1 MGIVYTAKCENCG
14 YVKQLYAGGGRM
26 DCTLSAFLKELPEE
40 KQEILKKSVSDGARA
55 SITRNKCVC
64 DDCGEIYAVPVV
76 MIELNGKKDCL
87 MEFVRNAY
95 LKIILKLIIKL
106 PVLSAKSRSRLN
118 GQDYGIKGEVTK

>member
-1 MGIVYTAKCENCG
+1 MGIVYTAKCEICG

-40 KQEILKKSVSDGARA
+40 KQEILKKAVSDGARA

-76 MIELNGKKDCL
+76 MIELNGKKD
-87 MEFVRNAY
+87 
-95 LKIILKLIIKL
+95 
-106 PVLSAKSRSRLN
+106 SLN
-118 GQDYGIKGEVTK
+118 GICPKCSSENYTEIDNKAACPVCKEQITLERTGLWD